1 MYHHSATSLNLI
13 TTYRFHFLGKG
24 ISMIFNALFYALIG
38 ASPAIFVEIYLI
50 TMVWGILLHGDFNFK
65 IGWLGRN
72 IFVTPQLHKIHH
84 SADKKHF
91 DKNFGTI
98 FIFWDRMF
106 GTYHG
111 DDVVRAV
118 GVEGPYNKKGFIY
131 DMYLGFKM
139 FIANLVSFK

>member
-1 MYHHSATSLNLI
+1 
-13 TTYRFHFLGKG
+13 
-24 ISMIFNALFYALIG
+24 MIFNALFYALIG